1 LKILLSFLDNE
12 NGDIGISFALSLAEA
27 AAAGSSYSRG
37 QTMSIKRLLLAFAFA
52 VAGWSQVAL
61 ADDRE
66 ILMLDWIPTG
76 EHAAYFAGLQ
86 RGFFKE
92 AGIDLTITR
101 GYGSGDTVNKVA
113 AGAAKFGVADVGAVL
128 AGRAQ
133 QSVPVKSIAAV
144 YTYSPHSLFV
154 LKSSGITGFKDLA
167 GKKIAVSPGN
177 SHRIYFPEVARKVG
191 IDPESVT
198 WVTTDASAM
207 AAMLI
212 AKRVDAAPFYSIH
225 QYYQNKA
232 AVQAGEEIIA
242 LPFVSAGFAI
252 YASSLIATD
261 DTIKTNPDLVRRFLG
276 AAMKSFIWARDN
288 PVETCK
294 LHVQKNP
301 EVLQDECEASQK
313 ATMGFIFN
321 DHQRATGQ
329 GHFEP
334 ARLADTWRAV
344 AESLKLDAS
353 WNPAQAVDDRFVP

>member
-1 LKILLSFLDNE
+1 MN
-12 NGDIGISFALSLAEA
+12 
-27 AAAGSSYSRG
+27 
-37 QTMSIKRLLLAFAFA
+37 MKRLMLT
-52 VAGWSQVAL
+52 VAIALGGLSQA
-61 ADDRE
+61 ARAEDKA
-66 ILMLDWIPTG
+66 ILQLDWIPTG
-76 EHAAYFAGLQ
+76 EHAAYYAGLQ
-86 RGFFKE
+86 RGFFKD
-92 AGIDLTITR
+92 AGIDLTIIR

-128 AGRAQ
+128 AARAQ
-133 QSVPVKSIAAV
+133 QSAPVKSIVAV
-144 YTYSPHSLFV
+144 YTHSPHSLFV
-154 LKSSGITGFKDLA
+154 LKSSGIKSFKDLV

-177 SHRIYFPEVARKVG
+177 SHKIYFPEVARRVG

-232 AVQAGEEIIA
+232 ALAAGEEIVA

-252 YASSLIATD
+252 YASSLIAAD
-261 DTIKTNPDLVRRFLG
+261 ETIKTSPDLVKRFVG
-276 AAMKSFIWARDN
+276 AAVKSYAWARDN

-294 LHVQKNP
+294 LHLLKNP

-329 GHFEP
+329 GHFAP
-334 ARLADTWRAV
+334 DRLADTWKAV

-353 WNPAQAVDDRFVP
+353 WDPSQAVDDSFVP

>member
-1 LKILLSFLDNE
+1 
-12 NGDIGISFALSLAEA
+12 
-27 AAAGSSYSRG
+27 
-37 QTMSIKRLLLAFAFA
+37 MSMKRSLLAFAFA
-52 VAGWSQVAL
+52 LAGLSQPARAEDKAL
-61 ADDRE
+61 
-66 ILMLDWIPTG
+66 LQLDWIASG
-76 EHAAYFAGLQ
+76 EHAAYYAGLQ
-86 RGFFKE
+86 RGFFKD
-92 AGIDLTITR
+92 AGIDLSITR

-133 QSVPVKSIAAV
+133 QQVPVKSIVAV
-144 YTYSPHSLFV
+144 YTYSPHSMFV

-167 GKKIAVSPGN
+167 GKKIAVSAGN
-177 SHRIYFPEVARKVG
+177 SHRIYFPEVARRVG
-191 IDPESVT
+191 IDPDSVT

-232 AVQAGEEIIA
+232 AVSAGEEIIA

-252 YASSLIATD
+252 YASSLITTD
-261 DTIKTNPDLVRRFLG
+261 ETIKTNPDLVKRFVG
-276 AAMKSFIWARDN
+276 AAVKSYAWARDN

-294 LHVQKNP
+294 LHVLKNP

-321 DHQRATGQ
+321 DHSKATGQ
-329 GHFEP
+329 GHFAP
-334 ARLADTWRAV
+334 DRLKATWKAV

-353 WNPAQAVDDRFVP
+353 WNPAQAVDDSFVP

>member
-1 LKILLSFLDNE
+1 
-12 NGDIGISFALSLAEA
+12 
-27 AAAGSSYSRG
+27 
-37 QTMSIKRLLLAFAFA
+37 MSMKRLMLTVVIAL
-52 VAGWSQVAL
+52 GGLSQA
-61 ADDRE
+61 ARAEDKA
-66 ILMLDWIPTG
+66 ILQLDWIPTG
-76 EHAAYFAGLQ
+76 EHAAYYAGLQ
-86 RGFFKE
+86 RGFFKD
-92 AGIDLTITR
+92 AGIDLTIVR

-133 QSVPVKSIAAV
+133 QAVPVKSIVAV

-154 LKSSGITGFKDLA
+154 LKSSGIKGFKDLV

-177 SHRIYFPEVARKVG
+177 SHRVYFPEVARRVG

-232 AVQAGEEIIA
+232 AVAAGEEIVA

-261 DTIKTNPDLVRRFLG
+261 ETIKTTPDLVKRFVG
-276 AAMKSFIWARDN
+276 AAVKSYAWARDN

-294 LHVQKNP
+294 LHMLKNP
-301 EVLQDECEASQK
+301 EVLQDECEASQT

-329 GHFEP
+329 GHFAP
-334 ARLADTWRAV
+334 DRLADTWKAV

-353 WNPAQAVDDRFVP
+353 WNPSQAVDDSFVP

>member
-1 LKILLSFLDNE
+1 MEE
-12 NGDIGISFALSLAEA
+12 NG
-27 AAAGSSYSRG
+27 GSRTATFTG
-37 QTMSIKRLLLAFAFA
+37 LFMSMKRLLLAVVLA
-52 VAGWSQVAL
+52 AGLSQGAY
-61 ADDRE
+61 AEDKA
-66 ILMLDWIPTG
+66 ILQLDWIPTG
-76 EHAAYFAGLQ
+76 EHAAYFAGQQ
-86 RGFFKE
+86 RGFFKD
-92 AGIDLTITR
+92 AGIDLTIVR

-133 QSVPVKSIAAV
+133 QSVPVKSIVAV
-144 YTYSPHSLFV
+144 YTYSPHSLFI
-154 LKSSGITGFKDLA
+154 LKSSAIKGFKDLA

-177 SHRIYFPEVARKVG
+177 SHRIYFPEVARRVG

-232 AVQAGEEIIA
+232 ATQAGEEIVA

-261 DTIKTNPDLVRRFLG
+261 ETIKTNPDLVRRFVG
-276 AAMKSFIWARDN
+276 AAVKSYAWARDN
-288 PVETCK
+288 PGETCK

-329 GHFEP
+329 GHF
-334 ARLADTWRAV
+334 AKDRLADTWKAV

-353 WNPAQAVDDRFVP
+353 WNPAQAIDDSFVP